1 MAILFYS
8 LLIFFVC
15 LFWLFGDFGDP
26 HEQHIFFFFSFFLF
40 PGITSYF
47 GFLTLFFQP
56 FSSSLSPLPHFC
68 PSTLGCVDLPNRCSY
83 IIPSQRSGSP
93 GFKHR
98 LPSFLFLCFGSS
110 LDVKACCLSR
120 LFPLLVYVVYTL
132 HFRLSFSYRAHL
144 LLSEYVLKCD
154 VCTILVLSI
163 STAYMDET
171 LLIQISY
178 FLFPFSKISFSC
190 SID

>member
-8 LLIFFVC
+8 LLIYFFCVSW
-15 LFWLFGDFGDP
+15 LWLFGDFGDP
-26 HEQHIFFFFSFFLF
+26 HEHLFPFTFFLF
-40 PGITSYF
+40 PGIHSYF
-47 GFLTLFFQP
+47 GFFTLFST

-98 LPSFLFLCFGSS
+98 LLSFLSFFCFG
-110 LDVKACCLSR
+110 LDVKACLSR

-132 HFRLSFSYRAHL
+132 HFRLSFFCHAHR

-163 STAYMDET
+163 STAYMDEM
-171 LLIQISY
+171 LLIQIS
-178 FLFPFSKISFSC
+178 FLQISFFSC